1 MNTRGKC
8 LPDDDQLKSL
18 AKLGHLRG
26 YCFPALWGRLA
37 RWLMGDLA
45 SFQWE
50 TSQLF
55 AVGLGTFPLPFMV
68 FAWRHS
74 KRQMDGHIIQLFPE
88 K

>member
-8 LPDDDQLKSL
+8 LPDDYQIQSL

-26 YCFPALWGRLA
+26 YCFPAVWDRLA
-37 RWLMGDLA
+37 SWVMGDLT

-50 TSQLF
+50 ASQPF
-55 AVGLGTFPLPFMV
+55 AAKLGSFPLPYIV
-68 FAWRHS
+68 SAWRHS
-74 KRQMDGHIIQLFPE
+74 KRQLDGWIIQLFPE